1 MLAYFSDMKYLKT
14 GLIMDYSP
22 PMNINKSLTK
32 SKLCFPQPFQSK
44 KKKKKKSKP
53 QPVIVTVL
61 CRRFANI

>member
-44 KKKKKKSKP
+44 KKKKKSKP

>member
-44 KKKKKKSKP
+44 KKKKKK
-53 QPVIVTVL
+53 
-61 CRRFANI
+61 ANLNQLQ